1 MEIAKKRNNMK
12 NFFCFDDIITEEKV
26 RADMKE
32 YVFEFAGDRLYTIAK
47 IMGKTEDMPGFWS
60 MKYTPGVIFGKTVG
74 DEIYLRCDGFMR
86 KNVLTFRGRI
96 EEKDGKTELRGKFFM
111 SSRGIYLILAM
122 YGAFLISI
130 LLRTKDIFSIVVAAV
145 FCCFCVIMIISF
157 GILAGRKYN
166 ERIIGYL
173 TQISKEMQEDA
184 YNENNKTEC

>member
-1 MEIAKKRNNMK
+1 
-12 NFFCFDDIITEEKV
+12 
-26 RADMKE
+26 MKE
-32 YVFEFAGDRLYTIAK
+32 YIFRFAGDKLYTIAK
-47 IMGKTEDMPGFWS
+47 IMRKTEEMPRFWS
-60 MKYTPGVIFGKTVG
+60 TRYSSETLFAKTVD

-86 KNVLTFRGRI
+86 ENVLTFRGRI

-173 TQISKEMQEDA
+173 TQIEKEMEEAA
-184 YNENNKTEC
+184 YHENDKA